1 MFGFFRNTLELSV
14 YFKGKHGQTLAN
26 PAEGE
31 GNVAPFKLQ
40 LHLLFDLAMPFLE
53 IDSTRIPSY
62 VQHGGFPG
70 GSDSKESACNA
81 GDLGLILGSGR
92 FLWRRK
98 WQPTPVFLPGESH
111 GQRSLVGYS
120 PWGLQSR
127 TRLSDTHTHVQHDY
141 YKPIHCGIVLKQKFG
156 NSPLV
161 QQEGIP
167 LICLQWN
174 TV

>member
-92 FLWRRK
+92 C
-98 WQPTPVFLPGESH
+98 PGE
-111 GQRSLVGYS
+111 GNGNPLQYS
-120 PWGLQSR
+120 CLQNFMDQGARWATVHSTAKSR

-156 NSPLV
+156 NSPRV